1 VWSFYVELV
10 DLNVSKPAVQKFREI
25 RHLYGSVL
33 TTHFSN
39 LDQFIVLLSFLRQE
53 RGSKGILDS
62 SVVSLS
68 LLLLSVLTLG

>member
-33 TTHFSN
+33 TTHFLN
-39 LDQFIVLLSFLRQE
+39 LDQFIVLFQE
-53 RGSKGILDS
+53 FP
-62 SVVSLS
+62 
-68 LLLLSVLTLG
+68 